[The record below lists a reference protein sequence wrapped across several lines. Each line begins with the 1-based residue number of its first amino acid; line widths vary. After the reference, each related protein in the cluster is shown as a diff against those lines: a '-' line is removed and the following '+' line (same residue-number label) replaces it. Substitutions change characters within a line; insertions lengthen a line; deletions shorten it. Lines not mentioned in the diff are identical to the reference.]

1 MNGSQQETN
10 VFKTVTDRNEMEEK
24 LEAKWPLGID
34 LSYAILYYGSSSH

>member
-1 MNGSQQETN
+1 MGHNRKQK

-24 LEAKWPLGID
+24 LEAKWPPGID